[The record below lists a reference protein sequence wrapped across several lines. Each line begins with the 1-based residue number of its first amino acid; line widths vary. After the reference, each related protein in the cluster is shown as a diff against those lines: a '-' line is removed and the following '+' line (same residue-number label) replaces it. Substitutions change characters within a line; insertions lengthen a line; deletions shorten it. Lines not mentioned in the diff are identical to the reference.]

1 MLKNIVPSRKGSLR
15 PRVTDEATLYAHR
28 QGHSKTA
35 QSGLKPSHNRAGDL
49 GVSAMSRITRRP
61 ALVPVSTESAV
72 TVQHQDRQT
81 SEDSRG
87 CETEA
92 TRMTLIYQDRGLTG
106 PQIGIAL
113 GSPRLDN
120 SSPAPLDS
128 GIQAF
133 IEDSMSP
140 PVPEQVSMTPTSAAA
155 LSSKM
160 GKWRGLGGFLGK
172 KHGSKLST
180 TANCCGETRKMVRE
194 QRRLPGHLDP
204 CWVERSPSEKGASQP
219 PRRKLSKARQGER
232 QRHDGGRANILIQ
245 RTLNPVSSKPSSSCP
260 VNPDNFEKLKEN
272 ATHSPMGKPLLEI
285 EIPNVE
291 MERYSIMFGSL
302 LSRSRPASI
311 ALRHHEH
318 LTASRMLD
326 HLAPAVEV
334 QSDSDMELRTLDD
347 SACLKR
353 LSDQMV
359 EFSLTEKT
367 KDSSPSTPSQFILVL
382 HGPSS
387 EPCSTPEM
395 GLADQSIGQTMLPE
409 QHALRH
415 YPHISDQRH
424 EAVSTALSPEQ
435 LPARKSNLK
444 SSSASN
450 DTNASSPRHMDPH
463 HVPSIS
469 STKDVRKAA
478 EISIARQISVSQRQ
492 QGRLGT
498 VVPKSTV
505 RSRTPTLK
513 P

>member
-1 MLKNIVPSRKGSLR
+1 MLKNIMPSRKGSLR

-49 GVSAMSRITRRP
+49 GVSEMSRITRRP
-61 ALVPVSTESAV
+61 ALMPASTESAV
-72 TVQHQDRQT
+72 TVEHQDRQT

-92 TRMTLIYQDRGLTG
+92 TRMTLIYQDRSLTG

-113 GSPRLDN
+113 GSPRFDN

-140 PVPEQVSMTPTSAAA
+140 PVPEQVPMTPTSAAA

-172 KHGSKLST
+172 KHGSKLSPN
-180 TANCCGETRKMVRE
+180 ANCCGETRKTVRE
-194 QRRLPGHLDP
+194 QRRSPGHLDP
-204 CWVERSPSEKGASQP
+204 CWVERSPSEKGASQL

-232 QRHDGGRANILIQ
+232 QRHDGGRAKFLIQ
-245 RTLNPVSSKPSSSCP
+245 RTLNPVSSMPSSPCP
-260 VNPDNFEKLKEN
+260 VNPDNLETLKEN

-311 ALRHHEH
+311 ALGHHEH

-382 HGPSS
+382 HSPS

-424 EAVSTALSPEQ
+424 EAVSSALSPEQ
-435 LPARKSNLK
+435 LPARKFSLK

-450 DTNASSPRHMDPH
+450 DTNASSTRLMDPLH
-463 HVPSIS
+463 MPSIS

-478 EISIARQISVSQRQ
+478 EISITRQISVSQRQ
-492 QGRLGT
+492 QSKLST
-498 VVPKSTV
+498 IVPTNTRK
-505 RSRTPTLK
+505 SRTPTPK